1 MRVLV
6 TGACGFIGSWLC
18 EELTK
23 RGYKVRAL
31 DVRDPPK
38 YLKDLRL
45 EFFKVDISKEPL
57 DLVVRNVDC
66 VVHLA
71 ALISAEES
79 VVVPKRY
86 HEVNVSGTLNLLIAM
101 ERQFIKKIIFASSAA
116 VYGEPVKLPIEEDHP
131 LRPKNPYGATKV
143 ACEAYIHAFSSSCDM
158 KGVILRLFNVYG
170 PRQSGE
176 YAGVI
181 SIFISRALKNQPLI
195 IHGDGNQVR
204 DFIYIRDVILAIIK
218 AVERDFDL
226 PVVTVNIGTGKP
238 TKIIELARLVL
249 KLTEKEDLL
258 IQYEKPRPGDIRE
271 SYASIKLAKELLR
284 WKPRTPLEKGLLNT
298 IKWFRK
304 RLK

>member
-18 EELTK
+18 EELVK

-31 DVRDPPK
+31 DVREPPE
-38 YLKDLRL
+38 YLKDLKL
-45 EFFKVDISKEPL
+45 EFFKVDISREPL

-79 VVVPKRY
+79 VVVPRRY
-86 HEVNVSGTLNLLIAM
+86 HEVNVSGMLNLLMAM
-101 ERQFIKKIIFASSAA
+101 ERQYVKKIVFASSAA
-116 VYGEPVKLPIEEDHP
+116 VYGEPIQLPIEENHP

-143 ACEAYIHAFSSSCDM
+143 ACEAYIHAFSYSYDLR
-158 KGVILRLFNVYG
+158 GVILRLFNVYG

-181 SIFISRALKNQPLI
+181 SIFISRALRDQPLI

-204 DFIYIRDVILAIIK
+204 DFIYIRDVVSAIVK
-218 AVERDFDL
+218 AIERDFDL
-226 PVVTVNIGTGKP
+226 PVVVMNIGTGNP
-238 TKIIELARLVL
+238 TKIIDLARLVL
-249 KLTEKEDLL
+249 KLTNKENLL
-258 IQYEKPRPGDIRE
+258 IQYEKPRPGDIKE
-271 SYASIKLAKELLR
+271 SYASIDLAKDFLK
-284 WKPRTPLEKGLLNT
+284 WKPKTSLEKGLVST
-298 IKWFRK
+298 IKWFK
-304 RLK
+304 KYY